1 MKKPPIKKTLIM
13 FLSFGF
19 LSMLMASEPVVKPVK
34 NSLVQ
39 PDRSA
44 EKIKKDN
51 ASSDRVQSQELLNL
65 AQDFRNWRRSIPVGV
80 PDYTQIV
87 KEQRKKLRE
96 FRKRLEAIN
105 SRPWPMPAQV
115 DYLAL

>member
-1 MKKPPIKKTLIM
+1 MKKSPIKKAFIM

-34 NSLVQ
+34 NPLVR

-51 ASSDRVQSQELLNL
+51 PSSDSFQSQELLNI

-80 PDYTQIV
+80 PDYTHIV

-96 FRKRLEAIN
+96 LRKRLEAIN
-105 SRPWPMPAQV
+105 SRPWPVPAQI